1 MITLRPGGPQGCS
14 HGWSAAQPVESG
26 DTITIA
32 PAGAKETNARFRF
45 TAINPHSPTRS
56 PLSPLCPLS
65 PLSPPT
71 RSHPPQ

>member
-1 MITLRPGGPQGCS
+1 MMTLRPGGPQECS
-14 HGWSAAQPVESG
+14 HGWSAAQPVESA

-32 PAGAKETNARFRF
+32 PAGAKEINARFRF

-56 PLSPLCPLS
+56 PLSPL
-65 PLSPPT
+65 SPPA